1 MLCEYDCRCV
11 FGGRGTYTRHIFSI
25 TRHTN
30 NSPLVI
36 HLLVSRNRNPTQIG
50 FIPKRSFGSYDCK
63 GKRKW
68 VWLSVQLDPRAS
80 ATSPGISFF
89 PFLGFVFLGL
99 FFIYSQACP
108 MWQQDG
114 CRQVLSSLQQPGN
127 SHTKSE
133 PVSHWP
139 RLGHVTISELIL
151 ESLIGQTVVTC

>member
-1 MLCEYDCRCV
+1 MPCKPRRVFDSYLWVLTFGIWVIPKYRIVGTLHKYYKFSDVYRCFVNDCRCV

-30 NSPLVI
+30 NSPLVTY
-36 HLLVSRNRNPTQIG
+36 LLVSRNRNPTQIG

-68 VWLSVQLDPRAS
+68 VWLSVRLDPRAS

-108 MWQQDG
+108 TWQQDG
-114 CRQVLSSLQQPGN
+114 C
-127 SHTKSE
+127 
-133 PVSHWP
+133 W
-139 RLGHVTISELIL
+139 
-151 ESLIGQTVVTC
+151 